1 MIATLEIDS
10 DNVPRRADVS
20 AAANAVPCTKPTFT
34 LAAVGLHRLQPVQ
47 TVRNL
52 GARRFP
58 TAS

>member
-10 DNVPRRADVS
+10 DNVPRRADVQRQLTPS
-20 AAANAVPCTKPTFT
+20 PCTKPTFT
-34 LAAVGLHRLQPVQ
+34 LVTVGLHRLQPAQ

-52 GARRFP
+52 CERRFP